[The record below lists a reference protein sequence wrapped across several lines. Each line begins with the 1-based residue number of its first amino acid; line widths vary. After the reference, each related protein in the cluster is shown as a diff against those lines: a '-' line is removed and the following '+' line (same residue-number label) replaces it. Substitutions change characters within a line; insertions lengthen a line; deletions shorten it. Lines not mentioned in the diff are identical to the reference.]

1 MIYRCV
7 LVHSQTQSN
16 IALEEVLTDLRRTVT
31 NATTNEQEQTIGNLA
46 MVAAAFERLAQLI
59 DEGTVIPN
67 TVSLLLTNMSMYS
80 NGLSPASLFSN
91 FPVSDSAGLDQHIGQ
106 LATMEQRCAASKCL
120 KVSLDTSCKIC
131 KHISNSSG

>member
-1 MIYRCV
+1 MKNLIAKKFCCACASRAGLATPPYIF
-7 LVHSQTQSN
+7 LDPPLQSN
-16 IALEEVLTDLRRTVT
+16 IALEEVLTDLRRIVT
-31 NATTNEQEQTIGNLA
+31 NAPTNEQEQTIGNLA

-91 FPVSDSAGLDQHIGQ
+91 FPVSDSAGPDQHIGQ
-106 LATMEQRCAASKCL
+106 LATM
-120 KVSLDTSCKIC
+120 
-131 KHISNSSG
+131 G